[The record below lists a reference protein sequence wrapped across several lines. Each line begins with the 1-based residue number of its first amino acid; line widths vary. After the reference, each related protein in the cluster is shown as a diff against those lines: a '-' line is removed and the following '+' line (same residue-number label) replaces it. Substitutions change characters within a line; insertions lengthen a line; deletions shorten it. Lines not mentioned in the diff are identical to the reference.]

1 MNRLAY
7 ETYHARKTPL
17 AVNTYFRGQRHNPAS
32 TGSIL
37 GITTENFTPGQLILG
52 FLYGMCRELYDL
64 LKEELPAKK
73 TIVASGNAI
82 QRIAVL
88 KHILEEM
95 FGLPVLIS
103 GAAEEAAL
111 GAALFG
117 AAAAGILQSE
127 HEFGAFI
134 HYKDAE

>member
-1 MNRLAY
+1 MGIEERLIRY
-7 ETYHARKTPL
+7 CRIDTPSDPYSKTSPSTAKQFAL
-17 AVNTYFRGQRHNPAS
+17 A
-32 TGSIL
+32 
-37 GITTENFTPGQLILG
+37 
-52 FLYGMCRELYDL
+52 DL

-103 GAAEEAAL
+103 GASEEAAL

-127 HEFGAFI
+127 HEFEDFI